1 MNNAD
6 TMKEQGIT
14 LYNQHDYEAAARAFQ
29 QAKDAYSDNDQYD
42 MVALENRTDLNFRQR
57 IIKNLS
63 NLVARLSGAKPAY
76 RLSSSW

>member
-1 MNNAD
+1 MND
-6 TMKEQGIT
+6 VYTMKEQGIT
-14 LYNQHDYEAAARAFQ
+14 LCNQHDYEAAAHAFQ
-29 QAKDAYSDNDQYD
+29 QAATY

-63 NLVARLSGAKPAY
+63 NLVARMSGAKPAY